1 MEISVKMES
10 ILADCL
16 RYVAISRTMSRYLVD
31 MPLAYCWYFFDLISA
46 SLDACELFH
55 CFSQITRVECYSGL
69 IPGIVR

>member
-31 MPLAYCWYFFDLISA
+31 MPLAYCWYF
-46 SLDACELFH
+46 LDFCK
-55 CFSQITRVECYSGL
+55 
-69 IPGIVR
+69 P